1 MTTHMTINGATRLY
15 AIVGDPVVQVRS
27 PEVYTQH
34 FAEAGVNAILFAAE
48 IKAAQFASAMR
59 GLMAMSNLDGLLV
72 TAPHKT
78 AAVTL
83 ADRISTA
90 ARIAGAVN
98 ALRRESDGS
107 WSGDMFDGAG
117 FVAAL
122 LRHGNIASA
131 SVLLFGC
138 GGAGA
143 AIAAGL
149 AAERVASITLV
160 DPDRTRAERLKGAL
174 CAAFPQCDVSVQVV
188 GAAQT
193 IGGLGSTVARVARK
207 DIVIN
212 ASVVGMR
219 DGDGLPGA
227 IDAIGGIDTDSI
239 VGDVVLRPLDSPTA
253 LISYA
258 RNVGAR
264 VVTGEDMH
272 RGQMAA
278 ILAYFSKE

>member
-1 MTTHMTINGATRLY
+1 MSMVINGATRLY
-15 AIVGDPVVQVRS
+15 AIVGDPVIQVRS
-27 PEVYTQH
+27 PEVYTRH
-34 FAEAGVNAILFAAE
+34 FTEAGVNAILFAAE
-48 IKAAQFASAMR
+48 INAANFVSGMR
-59 GLMAMSNLDGLLV
+59 GLMSVNNLDGLLV
-72 TAPHKT
+72 TSPHKG
-78 AAVTL
+78 AAVSL
-83 ADRISTA
+83 ADRISTVSQ
-90 ARIAGAVN
+90 ISGAVN

-122 LRHGNIASA
+122 LRHGAIVSA

-149 AAERVASITLV
+149 AAQRVGSITLV
-160 DPDRTRAERLKGAL
+160 DPDAERTERLRNAL
-174 CAAFPQCDVSVQVV
+174 LASFPACDVTVRATEAERATEIS
-188 GAAQT
+188 GNAAWR
-193 IGGLGSTVARVARK
+193 SARK

-219 DGDGLPGA
+219 DADGLPGA
-227 IDAIGGIDTDSI
+227 TGVIDAQSI
-239 VGDVVLRPLDSPTA
+239 VGDVVLRTAHAPTA
-253 LISYA
+253 LIAAA
-258 RNVGAR
+258 RSAGAR

-278 ILAYFSKE
+278 ILAFFSRE